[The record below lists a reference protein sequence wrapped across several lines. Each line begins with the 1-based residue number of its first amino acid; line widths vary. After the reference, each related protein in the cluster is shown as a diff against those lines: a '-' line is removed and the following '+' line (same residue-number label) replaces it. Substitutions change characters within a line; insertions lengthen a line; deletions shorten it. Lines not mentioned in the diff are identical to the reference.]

1 MIIGITGRSGAGKS
15 FLADFL
21 ADQLDLVHID
31 IDKISHEVLTFDE
44 SKKFILNEFGEDV
57 FVDGVLNRKLLG
69 KIVFSNP
76 QKLEKLNKFCQIEME
91 KKIDEIIAS
100 SKKSL
105 ILDYALLC
113 GLKQFESCDIKILL
127 KADLDTRYSR
137 VKIREN
143 ISKEYFIS
151 RDSSLPAF
159 DESKF
164 DFVYHHITES
174 ETNALIET
182 LKQKLR
188 S

>member
-1 MIIGITGRSGAGKS
+1 MFV
-15 FLADFL
+15 FL
-21 ADQLDLVHID
+21 D
-31 IDKISHEVLTFDE
+31 I
-44 SKKFILNEFGEDV
+44 
-57 FVDGVLNRKLLG
+57 DGVLNRKLLG

-137 VKIREN
+137 VKNREN

-164 DFVYHHITES
+164 DFIYHHITEN